1 MIKLVVMKHPYLL
14 PAPVSTIQQ
23 HIIQKQNNNK
33 TASNHIQEIN
43 SYFLSTRVKRYC

>member
-23 HIIQKQNNNK
+23 QNIQKQNNNK
-33 TASNHIQEIN
+33 TAIIIYKKLIHI
-43 SYFLSTRVKRYC
+43 FLSTRVKRYC

>member
-43 SYFLSTRVKRYC
+43 SYFF